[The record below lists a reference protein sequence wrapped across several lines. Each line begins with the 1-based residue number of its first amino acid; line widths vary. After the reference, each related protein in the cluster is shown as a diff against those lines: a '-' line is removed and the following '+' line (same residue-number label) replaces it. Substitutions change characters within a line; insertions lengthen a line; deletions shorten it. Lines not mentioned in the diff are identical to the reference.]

1 MYIKGFYGYDNVQSF
16 LLTLSYRCGIVW
28 HQSKGDKTMADMMTL
43 WTPLHI
49 NLRAER
55 DRISTP
61 RMFNAKQRKVL
72 LNMID
77 LFEEG
82 NLAEMVE
89 IGQCDKSKALFDYPV
104 WEFLDEPF
112 YDVVRNMT
120 MYGMEY
126 KRKENI

>member
-1 MYIKGFYGYDNVQSF
+1 
-16 LLTLSYRCGIVW
+16 
-28 HQSKGDKTMADMMTL
+28 MADMMTL

-55 DRISTP
+55 ERIQTP

-72 LNMID
+72 LKLVD

-82 NLAEMVE
+82 NLQDMIELA
-89 IGQCDKSKALFDYPV
+89 QSDKSKALFDYPV

-112 YDVVRNMT
+112 YEVVRNMQF
-120 MYGMEY
+120 YGTEY
-126 KRKENI
+126 KRKENII

>member
-1 MYIKGFYGYDNVQSF
+1 MYIKVFYGYDNIQSS
-16 LLTLSYRCGIVW
+16 LLTLSYRCGII
-28 HQSKGDKTMADMMTL
+28 HLSITGDKIMADMMTL

-49 NLRAER
+49 NLRVER
-55 DRISTP
+55 ERIQTP

-72 LNMID
+72 LKLVD

-89 IGQCDKSKALFDYPV
+89 IGQCDKNKALFDYPV